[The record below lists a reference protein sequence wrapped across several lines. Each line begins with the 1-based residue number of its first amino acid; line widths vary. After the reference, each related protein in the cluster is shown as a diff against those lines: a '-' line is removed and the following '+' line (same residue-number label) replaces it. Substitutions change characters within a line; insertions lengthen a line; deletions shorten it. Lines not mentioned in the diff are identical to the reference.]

1 MPSSSRL
8 SSQLLTRAMT
18 FGRVLVVVL
27 ASLPMAEGSCLSDNQ
42 NNLHTCA
49 QQCSEKDTKA
59 ACVSDCLIDLKVP
72 STCASCLG
80 TQVDC
85 GRRFCAKEC
94 SSGNSSSS
102 CLTCLDTQCSDC
114 SKALNFESH
123 SLSDVGPDFTKLFLG
138 ATSEEADGPVSFLA
152 RQAGTC
158 ATGGSLL
165 HGCGTPCYS
174 HPDPSGCYARC
185 SINACFSGCSS
196 CGNNHCFES
205 CRRSVASFECAVCI
219 SGHCGGCQVSYGSMM
234 KQAPSDSQPILP

>member
-1 MPSSSRL
+1 M
-8 SSQLLTRAMT
+8 
-18 FGRVLVVVL
+18 
-27 ASLPMAEGSCLSDNQ
+27 ASLPLAEGSCLSDNQ

-94 SSGNSSSS
+94 SGNSSSS

-123 SLSDVGPDFTKLFLG
+123 SLSDVGHDFTKLFLG
-138 ATSEEADGPVSFLA
+138 ATGEEADGPDELS
-152 RQAGTC
+152 GK
-158 ATGGSLL
+158 TGRDLRNGRFPAAWLRHPLL
-165 HGCGTPCYS
+165 Q
-174 HPDPSGCYARC
+174 PSG
-185 SINACFSGCSS
+185 SIWLLCPVL
-196 CGNNHCFES
+196 HQLLLQWMLEL
-205 CRRSVASFECAVCI
+205 R
-219 SGHCGGCQVSYGSMM
+219 Q
-234 KQAPSDSQPILP
+234 QPLFRVVPEICCEL

>member
-49 QQCSEKDTKA
+49 QQCSEKDRMA

-138 ATSEEADGPVSFLA
+138 ATSEEADGPV
-152 RQAGTC
+152 RHP
-158 ATGGSLL
+158 LL
-165 HGCGTPCYS
+165 Q
-174 HPDPSGCYARC
+174 PS
-185 SINACFSGCSS
+185 
-196 CGNNHCFES
+196 
-205 CRRSVASFECAVCI
+205 RSVWLLCPVLHQRLLQWMLELR
-219 SGHCGGCQVSYGSMM
+219 Q
-234 KQAPSDSQPILP
+234 QPLFRVVPEICCEL